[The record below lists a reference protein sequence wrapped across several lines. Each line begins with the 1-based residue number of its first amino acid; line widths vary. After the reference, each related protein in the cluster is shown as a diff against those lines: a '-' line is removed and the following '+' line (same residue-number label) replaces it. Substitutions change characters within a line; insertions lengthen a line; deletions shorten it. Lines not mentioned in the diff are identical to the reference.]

1 MSRFFY
7 YTIEIALLFSM
18 SCSNS
23 SASADFPE
31 FTPSKTL
38 KDGVMAIR
46 GGGGFQYVK
55 YLPLAYKPLTVYYYL
70 PTSGDL
76 GHMPILFAM
85 HGADRSGLNQINVW
99 KYLAEANGIIVIA
112 PEFSKENGY
121 SENDYQFGGIFT
133 STAFS
138 SLRSSEEWTY
148 CLLETLFDYVKNEID
163 NISDRYYLFGHSAG
177 GQFVHRFL
185 LAMPDARVI
194 RAVAANP
201 GSWTFPLSEGLVGT
215 DSRNY
220 GWPYSIRNVPF
231 SSEENLCRFFMHNLY
246 VQIGTKD
253 IVQDAY
259 FPKDN
264 ASMAQGNT
272 RFERAHAFY
281 ECCQTVAQ
289 KLSAELRIELVEV
302 EGAGHSSAQM
312 VYGNA
317 TVSLPQTDARKAG
330 NAFDLLFN

>member
-1 MSRFFY
+1 MNHFFA
-7 YTIEIALLFSM
+7 IIGIIILFSA

-23 SASADFPE
+23 SSSGDTSE
-31 FTPSKTL
+31 FAPGKIP
-38 KDGVMAIR
+38 KDGVMQIR
-46 GGGGFQYVK
+46 GGGNFQYAK
-55 YLPLAYKPLTVYYYL
+55 YPPLAHKPLTVHYYL
-70 PTSGDL
+70 PSWGELDY
-76 GHMPILFAM
+76 MPVLFTM
-85 HGADRSGLNQINVW
+85 HGAERSGLNQINVW

-133 STAFS
+133 SATFS
-138 SLRSSEEWTY
+138 SLRPLEEWTY
-148 CLLETLFDYVKNEID
+148 CLLEALFDYVKNETG
-163 NISDRYYLFGHSAG
+163 NLSDRYYLFGHSAG

-185 LAMPDARVI
+185 LAMPDARVN

-201 GSWTFPLSEGLVGT
+201 GSWTFPLSEGFAET
-215 DSRNY
+215 DSQNY

-231 SSEENLCRFFMHNLY
+231 SSEENLRRFFMRELY
-246 VQIGTKD
+246 VQIGTED

-259 FPKDN
+259 FPMDN

-281 ECCQTVAQ
+281 KCCQDVAK
-289 KLSAELRIELVEV
+289 KLSTALRIELVEV

-317 TVSLPQTDARKAG
+317 TVSLPQTDARETG